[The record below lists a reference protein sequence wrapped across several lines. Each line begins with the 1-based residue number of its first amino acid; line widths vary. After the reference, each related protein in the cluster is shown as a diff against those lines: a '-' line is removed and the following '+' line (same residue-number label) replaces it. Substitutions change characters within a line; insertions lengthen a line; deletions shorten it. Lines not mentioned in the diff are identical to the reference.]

1 MRIHAILVLA
11 SLLGAC
17 APPGGTTQ
25 SKSTATL
32 KTEPCRV
39 VGIDI
44 GMDCATLSVFE
55 NRETNSGRKI
65 DVQVAILRAKSDRKK
80 TDPIFVFAGG
90 PGQSAVQIGGL
101 TLPALGRLNRD
112 RDLVFVDQ
120 RGTGDSNGLF
130 CELGDDIT
138 SQTFGDPGQIVQ
150 FVKDCLAEARKH
162 ADPALYTTTIAMQDV
177 DDIRAGLGYE
187 KINLW
192 GASYGTRAGL
202 EYLRRYPNHVRTA
215 VLDGMAPFGMMLPLS
230 FVTDGNAALNS
241 LLDACDKAP
250 ECKKNHPNL
259 EGDIR
264 KLMRD
269 LAAKPRKVEI
279 PHPRTGE
286 KTSITVTPSIVLGG
300 IRGAMYGANSAS
312 VVPAAVASALK
323 DDFAPLVTLAFAI
336 GGSVQDQLAL
346 GMHLSVICAEDAP
359 LVDAATAQFKPGEKA
374 FYGKET
380 LEDHA
385 RMCAIWPRG
394 KVPKDYYDPVKSDVP
409 VLLLSGGIDPATPP
423 RHAAEVVKH
432 LSRGKHLVAP
442 NIGHGVSMQGCA
454 PDLVK
459 RFIEDG
465 NADKVDGAC
474 LNKIPRPSFFQALTG
489 SAS

>member
-1 MRIHAILVLA
+1 MLA
-11 SLLGAC
+11 GALSAC
-17 APPGGTTQ
+17 APPGNAPAT
-25 SKSTATL
+25 SAATL

-39 VGIDI
+39 TGIDI
-44 GMDCATLSVFE
+44 AMECATLSTFE

-80 TDPIFVFAGG
+80 PDPIFVFAGG

-101 TLPALGRLNRD
+101 TLPALGRLNKE

-130 CELGDDIT
+130 CDYSDDGTLQAFGDS
-138 SQTFGDPGQIVQ
+138 SQTTQ
-150 FVKDCLAEARKH
+150 FIRDCLAEAQKH

-177 DDIRAGLGYE
+177 DDIRAGLGYA

-202 EYLRRYPNHVRTA
+202 EYLRRYPNNVRSA
-215 VLDGMAPFGMMLPLS
+215 VLDGMAPSGMMLPLS
-230 FVTDGNAALNS
+230 FVADGNAALNS
-241 LLDACDKAP
+241 LIEACGKSP
-250 ECKKNHPNL
+250 ECRKNHPNL
-259 EGDIR
+259 EDDLR
-264 KLMRD
+264 KLLKD
-269 LAAKPRKVEI
+269 LAARPRKVEI
-279 PHPRTGE
+279 AHPRTGE
-286 KTSITVTPSIVLGG
+286 KMPITVTPSVVLGG
-300 IRGAMYGANSAS
+300 IRAAMYGANTAS
-312 VVPAAVASALK
+312 VVPSALASALK
-323 DDFAPLVTLAFAI
+323 DDYAGLVTLAFAI

-359 LVDAATAQFKPGEKA
+359 LVDAAAAQLKPGEKA

-385 RMCAIWPRG
+385 RMCGIWPRG

-423 RHAAEVVKH
+423 RHAEAVVKT

-454 PDLVK
+454 PDLIK

-474 LNKIPRPSFFQALTG
+474 LAKIPRPSFFQALSG